1 MEKKLYIY
9 CAPVHAPLR
18 LDNQFII
25 PCPNYIFSKF
35 KTKKAKQAIS
45 NLK

>member
-9 CAPVHAPLR
+9 CALVHAPLR
-18 LDNQFII
+18 LDNQFILS
-25 PCPNYIFSKF
+25 CPNYIFSKF